1 MDSPQVTNFTQR
13 DLDIICIIERVG
25 GVFSML
31 GCVFIIVTFLTS
43 KAFHKPI
50 NRLVFFASWGNLIT
64 NIGNFMARDFVHDID
79 SFGCQFQG
87 FVVQM

>member
-1 MDSPQVTNFTQR
+1 MDSTQVQNFSQR
-13 DLDIICIIERVG
+13 DLDIITIIERVG
-25 GVFSML
+25 GALSML
-31 GCVFIIVTFLTS
+31 GCMFIIATFLTS
-43 KAFHKPI
+43 KSFHKPI

-64 NIGNFMARDFVHDID
+64 NIGNFMARDFVYDIN